1 MLFMKDNKTKNDT
14 ASVKYYK
21 TKQKTK
27 KNVIKTPESKT
38 FVIKYA
44 HKLLISCQNI

>member
-1 MLFMKDNKTKNDT
+1 MKDNKTNNDT
-14 ASVKYYK
+14 SSEKKSLKYNK
-21 TKQKTK
+21 RQT
-27 KNVIKTPESKT
+27 KTPESKT

>member
-1 MLFMKDNKTKNDT
+1 MKDNKTNNDR
-14 ASVKYYK
+14 SSEKYYK
-21 TKQKTK
+21 NKNKTK
-27 KNVIKTPESKT
+27 EEKNTPESKT

>member
-27 KNVIKTPESKT
+27 KCYKNTRE
-38 FVIKYA
+38 
-44 HKLLISCQNI
+44 